1 MHSAAGID
9 PRGARTERL
18 LRETRRPAITRGMK
32 HYDGIA
38 LFSGGLDS
46 ILAARLIMEQGLVV
60 RCLHFVTPFFGKPQ
74 LIPHWE
80 KVYGLEVEAVDVG
93 EAFVRLLRERPA
105 HGFGKVMNPVS
116 TAKSS

>member
-1 MHSAAGID
+1 MNTSTPHAF
-9 PRGARTERL
+9 
-18 LRETRRPAITRGMK
+18 
-32 HYDGIA
+32 A

-105 HGFGKVMNPVS
+105 HGHEPLCRLQNPHDAQGAGTHEKMGSVIPYLR
-116 TAKSS
+116 